1 MSHFSLKNIS
11 WKMVL
16 NLILIIAIL
25 ILIAQ
30 NLTSVAL
37 NIFTWRFDVPLFL
50 LIVGVFVIGF
60 YTAVVLGMDRTRVYT
75 IKTGEQ

>member
-50 LIVGVFVIGF
+50 LIRRPWDGSDSCL
-60 YTAVVLGMDRTRVYT
+60 YNKNWRAMRR
-75 IKTGEQ
+75 